1 VIVFKKFLIFVLRNK
16 LVELTREREVS
27 LIFIKSKDNLRAK
40 NEMCSFHC
48 NKIRGNF
55 NFTIS
60 SGAANLIIV

>member
-40 NEMCSFHC
+40 TKCVV
-48 NKIRGNF
+48 
-55 NFTIS
+55 FTVIKSEVIS
-60 SGAANLIIV
+60 ILRFLAEQLT